1 MGRTIHI
8 SVDRAFTIEALRGL
22 VRINSVNPAL
32 EPGAPGEREA
42 ADYVAQLM
50 QDIGL
55 EAFRHEP
62 RSGRASVV
70 GRLRGARAGP
80 TLMLNGHLDT
90 VGVQG
95 MAEPFS
101 GRWGNGRLYGRGA
114 YDMKG
119 GVAASLAAAA
129 ALARAGAPFAGE
141 LLVAAVADEENESLG
156 TTDILSRYRAD
167 AAIVTE
173 PTHLELCLAHKGF
186 AWIEVET
193 LGRAAHGSRFDLGVD
208 ANLAMGL
215 FLTHLRTLEREL
227 RQRPPHPLVGP
238 PSLHAAVLHG
248 GTAPSVYAAS
258 SKVTIE
264 RRTVPGE
271 TETAVVGEI
280 QEIIDRLSAEDPTFR
295 AQLRVLLVR
304 QPFETSSDSP
314 LANAVASA
322 CRKVL
327 GRPPSACGQSPW
339 MDSALLAAAGIDTVV
354 IGPSGAGA
362 HSAEEWVD
370 VESVVQLAE
379 ILARA
384 TLEYCG
390 VA

>member
-1 MGRTIHI
+1 MERTLPI
-8 SVDRAFTIEALRGL
+8 SVDRAFTIESLRGL
-22 VRINSVNPAL
+22 VRVNSVNPAM
-32 EPGAPGEREA
+32 EPGAPGEQEA

-50 QDIGL
+50 NHIGL
-55 EAFRHEP
+55 EVFRHEP
-62 RSGRASVV
+62 RSGRVSVV

-101 GRWGNGRLYGRGA
+101 GRCENGRLYGRGA

-156 TTDILSRYRAD
+156 TADVLSHYQVD
-167 AAIVTE
+167 AAVVTE

-193 LGRAAHGSRFDLGVD
+193 VGRAAHGSRFDLGVD

-215 FLTHLRTLEREL
+215 FLSRLRALEREL
-227 RQRPPHPLVGP
+227 RQRPPHPLLGP
-238 PSLHAAVLHG
+238 PSLHAGVLHG

-264 RRTVPGE
+264 RRTIPGE
-271 TETAVVGEI
+271 TEAAVVHEI
-280 QEIIDRLSAEDPTFR
+280 QDIIDRLSAEDPTFR

-304 QPFETSSDSP
+304 QPFETSPDSP
-314 LANAVASA
+314 LANAVTRA
-322 CRKVL
+322 CRAVL
-327 GRPPSACGQSPW
+327 GRPPATCGQTPW

-354 IGPSGAGA
+354 IGPAGAGA

-370 VESVVQLAE
+370 VESVVQLAQ
-379 ILARA
+379 ILAQA
-384 TLEYCG
+384 VLEYCG
-390 VA
+390 AA